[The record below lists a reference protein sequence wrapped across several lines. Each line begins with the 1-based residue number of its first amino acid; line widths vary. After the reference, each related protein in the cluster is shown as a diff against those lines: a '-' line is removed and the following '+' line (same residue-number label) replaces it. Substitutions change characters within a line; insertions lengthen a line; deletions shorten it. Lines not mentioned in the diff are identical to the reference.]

1 MVNMEM
7 KLDTW
12 KNKLLD
18 MGKRNR
24 LLNYRDTR
32 RSNLRIKFPDIYD
45 LWDSFVVN
53 ENPLE
58 FPLAEEE
65 QQFDLED
72 PESLFPDEEPQLSL
86 EEAVG
91 STDSVRTNQTV
102 REQQRTLRN
111 LRSKAKTFMEEQGV
125 NVLYLSFGF
134 LRWTE
139 SEHSKVHFDAPLI
152 LVPVSLNWES
162 IVSPF
167 VLSLHEDEIVVNP
180 TLVYKLDHDFG
191 IKLPEFNI
199 EDSLSSYFECVLR
212 LTAANHWEV
221 LPEVSL
227 GLLSFLK
234 INMYR
239 DLENHR
245 DAILKNPIVRALGG
259 DAAAVDHDLSAIDHF
274 DHDHGTTPEH
284 TFQVVDADASQQDAI
299 LCAKKGYSF
308 VLQGP
313 PGTGKSQTIT
323 NIIAECLA
331 DGKKV
336 LFVSEKMAAL
346 EVVYKRLKDA
356 GLADFCLILHSY
368 KANKKDTLTQLGSVL
383 NLARQ
388 KAALSD
394 DAYQRLAQLS
404 VDRNRLN
411 DYSAALFT
419 VIEPLH
425 RTIYEAYGILA
436 NLTVYADII
445 FPIAEIRQTTP
456 QMYVNY
462 INELT
467 RFADTVSGMSI
478 DYRNNPWCGADV
490 KFVSN
495 ELRHDIRAHLN
506 RLIPM
511 TEEVHTL
518 GTAVMAELSVSAEFS
533 CSALAQAVSI
543 LELAGQSPKVPLSWL
558 TGDTEIVRLLDEIQ
572 ESEQGQTAFLAQ
584 REMILELHQDILRN
598 DSAADF
604 TAFNILSSTADIDS
618 HADAIH
624 TCIAS
629 ARPCYTIWSKVD
641 DWSKVTAL
649 YDSAKEQINAYN
661 ALRQEISEAYEAE
674 IFSMDVDAVYL
685 RFKSEYTSIF
695 KFFKSQY
702 WADKKLIQSF
712 SRERGKKLTDNEIF
726 EFLGELRRLAE
737 RRKWMDENNASLS
750 ATFGEL
756 YQAENTNFD
765 ALKQLLD
772 AYTLMRSC
780 LENLD
785 RLRKLTAQNE
795 ARTSV
800 LQQHYESL
808 YSGLDTDWST
818 VRKALDWAVALYKSI
833 DGAEGY
839 GEAFLRH
846 ICTSDEKIALCK
858 TYSIQIKQALDGIT
872 PDFEWFL
879 ALFQSPDEWRNLPLP
894 PLTERLTQCA
904 NHLAALEE
912 WIDFRTVRSQCYDL
926 GLEEYIHQIE
936 ALHINAASIV
946 PTFQKR
952 FFRLWLDSVL
962 PEYPVVA
969 NFRRKNQEAVIQE
982 FDQLDKLQF
991 AIARSRVRFK
1001 LINGLP
1007 SLDHFTSGVDEIST
1021 LKRELNKQRRIMP
1034 IRRLFREIP
1043 NLILALKPCL
1053 MMSPLSVS
1061 LFLEADTFTFDTVIF
1076 DEASQVC
1083 TENAIGAI
1091 LRGKQVVIAGDSKQ
1105 LPPTNFFSAS
1115 VSDSDFD
1122 GDEAEDDASDA
1133 YESVLDEAALLPERT
1148 LLWHYRSR
1156 HEHLIAFSN
1165 AKIYKGNLI
1174 TFPSN
1179 VDRAPD
1185 VGVEYTYVPAGYY
1198 DRGGRRGNIIEAEK
1212 VVDLIFAHIRRFPN
1226 RSLGVIAFGEVQQMA
1241 IDTALRKRRMEN
1253 QQYESFFDESRQEAF
1268 FVKSL
1273 ENVQGDERDTIIFSI
1288 GYAKDAAGVMRM
1300 NFGPLSKV
1308 GGERRL
1314 NVAITRA
1321 KYNVKL
1327 VGSILPTDI
1336 DTERVSSD
1344 GPKLLRGYIDF
1355 AMNGPSVLQSEIT
1368 ESDVVQHDSPFESAV
1383 YDFLDRKGYKLATQ
1397 VGCSGYRIDMAVK
1410 YPKLSGRY
1418 VLGIECDGASY
1429 HSARTARERD
1439 RLRQDVLESMGWKI
1453 YRIWSTDWIKD
1464 PVTEGQRLIEAVDN
1478 AINSYIESMLET
1490 HWTIQ
1495 QETSDAVEYFMIIE
1509 DKSASVEGMTN
1520 PYGFDAPNITDFS
1533 TLPRDRN
1540 GLLKLADCIK
1550 LLVHNE
1556 YPIHYELLC
1565 QKISPLLGREKAT
1578 SVVRKEVDYALQS
1591 MGKMVVQKGDFF
1603 YPASFTEIPVR
1614 QANGRNIKH
1623 ISTDELTAA
1632 MLRIL
1637 NKCVGTTRSA
1647 LIDETTRAFGFNR
1660 RGANITKAMNEAFD
1674 SLVAQGQITEC
1685 DGKITRTDV

>member
-1 MVNMEM
+1 MVNMDM
-7 KLDTW
+7 KLNTW

-32 RSNLRIKFPDIYD
+32 RSNLRIKLPGIYD

-53 ENPLE
+53 EHSLE
-58 FPLAEEE
+58 FPFVDEE
-65 QQFDLED
+65 Q
-72 PESLFPDEEPQLSL
+72 QLSL
-86 EEAVG
+86 EEESGDSITETSG
-91 STDSVRTNQTV
+91 SVQTNQPIK
-102 REQQRTLRN
+102 EQQRTLRN

-139 SEHSKVHFDAPLI
+139 SDHSKFHFDAPLI
-152 LVPVSLNWES
+152 LVPVLLSWDS
-162 IVSPF
+162 ITSPCI
-167 VLSLHEDEIVVNP
+167 LSLHEDEIIVNP
-180 TLVYKLDHDFG
+180 TLAYKLDNDFG
-191 IKLPEFNI
+191 IKLPDFSV
-199 EDSLSSYFECVLR
+199 EDNLSSYFESVCR
-212 LTAANHWEV
+212 LTSANHWEV
-221 LPEVSL
+221 IPEVGL

-245 DAILKNPIVRALGG
+245 EAILKNPIVRALGG
-259 DAAAVDHDLSAIDHF
+259 DATTVDHDLSVIDHF
-274 DHDHGTTPEH
+274 DHDNNTTPEQ

-346 EVVYKRLKDA
+346 EVVHKRLKDA

-368 KANKKDTLTQLGSVL
+368 KANKKDTLAQLGSVL
-383 NLARQ
+383 NLASQ
-388 KAALSD
+388 KATLSD
-394 DAYQRLAQLS
+394 DAYQRLAQLTA
-404 VDRNRLN
+404 DKKRLN
-411 DYSAALFT
+411 DYSTAVFT
-419 VIEPLH
+419 VIEPL
-425 RTIYEAYGILA
+425 RKTIYEANGILA
-436 NLTVYADII
+436 NLTDYADII
-445 FPIAEIRQTTP
+445 FPISEIQQVTP
-456 QMYVNY
+456 QMYASY
-462 INELT
+462 INRLT
-467 RFADTVSGMSI
+467 RFADTVSGMNT
-478 DYRNNPWCGADV
+478 DYQNNPWYGADV

-495 ELRHDIRAHLN
+495 ELRHDILARLN
-506 RLIPM
+506 RLVPM
-511 TEEVHTL
+511 IKAIGEL
-518 GTAVMAELSVSAEFS
+518 GNTAMSALSISAELSYSN
-533 CSALAQAVSI
+533 LTQAAII

-558 TGDTEIVRLLDEIQ
+558 TGEREIAQLLIEIQ
-572 ESEQGQTAFLAQ
+572 EGEKAQAAFLAQ
-584 REMILELHQDILRN
+584 RESILALHQDILKN
-598 DSAADF
+598 DSTANF
-604 TAFNILSSTADIDS
+604 TSFNSLATTADIDS
-618 HADAIH
+618 HIEAIH
-624 TCIAS
+624 ACIMS
-629 ARPCYTIWSKVD
+629 ARSCYAIWSGLANQ
-641 DWSKVTAL
+641 SMVTAL
-649 YDSAKEQINAYN
+649 YNSAKEQIGAYN
-661 ALRQEISEAYEAE
+661 TIRQEIAQAYESE
-674 IFSMDVDAVYL
+674 IFSIDFDAMYL
-685 RFKSEYTSIF
+685 RFKADYTSSF
-695 KFFKSQY
+695 KFLKSQY
-702 WADKKLIQSF
+702 RSDKKLIQSL
-712 SRERGKKLTDNEIF
+712 SRERGKKLSDDEIF
-726 EFLGELRRLAE
+726 ELLGQLRHMAE
-737 RRKWMDENNASLS
+737 FKKWMDENTGSLI
-750 ATFGEL
+750 AMFGEL
-756 YQAENTNFD
+756 YQAENTDFD
-765 ALKQLLD
+765 ELKRFLD
-772 AYTLMRSC
+772 AYSFMQTC

-785 RLRKLTAQNE
+785 SLRISVAQNE
-795 ARTSV
+795 AQASALR
-800 LQQHYESL
+800 QHYESF
-808 YSGLDTDWST
+808 YSGLETDWDG
-818 VRKALDWAVALYKSI
+818 VRKALDWAIAFYNAVYRR
-833 DGAEGY
+833 DGY
-839 GEAFLRH
+839 GETFLRYV
-846 ICTSDEKIALCK
+846 CTSDEKIELCK
-858 TYSIQIKQALDGIT
+858 SYSDQIRQSLANIA

-879 ALFQSPDEWRNLPLP
+879 DLFQSPDEWRNMPMPVLTDR
-894 PLTERLTQCA
+894 LTECM
-904 NHLAALEE
+904 NNLAALEE
-912 WIDFRTVRSQCYDL
+912 WIDFRTIRSQCYDL
-926 GLEEYIHQIE
+926 GLEEYIHQVE
-936 ALHINAASIV
+936 TLHIDAASIV
-946 PTFQKR
+946 PIFQKR
-952 FFRLWLDSVL
+952 FFRLWLDGVL
-962 PEYPVVA
+962 SDYPVVA
-969 NFRRKNQEAVIQE
+969 NFRRKTQETVIHE
-982 FDQLDKLQF
+982 FEQLDKLQF
-991 AIARSRVRFK
+991 AIARSRIRSK

-1061 LFLEADTFTFDTVIF
+1061 LFLEADTFNFDTVIF

-1091 LRGKQVVIAGDSKQ
+1091 LRGKQVIIAGDSKQ
-1105 LPPTNFFSAS
+1105 LPPTNFFSAT

-1122 GDEAEDDASDA
+1122 GDVGDEDEYDDSSA
-1133 YESVLDEAALLPERT
+1133 YESILDEAALLPERT

-1179 VDRAPD
+1179 VDRAPN
-1185 VGVEYTYVPAGYY
+1185 VGVEYTYVPSGYY
-1198 DRGGRRGNIIEAEK
+1198 DRGGRKGNVVEAEK
-1212 VVDLIFAHIRRFPN
+1212 VVDLIFDHIRQFPN
-1226 RSLGVIAFGEVQQMA
+1226 RSLGVIAFGEVQQLA
-1241 IDTALRKRRMEN
+1241 IDTVLRRRRMEN
-1253 QQYESFFDESRQEAF
+1253 QQYESFFAEDRQEAF
-1268 FVKSL
+1268 FIKSL

-1288 GYAKDAAGVMRM
+1288 GYAKDSSGVMRM
-1300 NFGPLSKV
+1300 NFGPLSKT

-1336 DTERVSSD
+1336 NTDRVSAD

-1355 AMNGPSVLQSEIT
+1355 AMNGPSVLQNEIT
-1368 ESDVVQHDSPFESAV
+1368 ESDFVQHDSPFESAV
-1383 YDFLDRKGYKLATQ
+1383 YNFLDRKGYKLATQ

-1410 YPKLSGRY
+1410 HPKLSGRY

-1478 AINSYIESMLET
+1478 AINSYVETVPEAQAPMQQDESAAAEP
-1490 HWTIQ
+1490 
-1495 QETSDAVEYFMIIE
+1495 FMTVE
-1509 DKSASVEGMTN
+1509 DKPISIENITN
-1520 PYGFDAPNITDFS
+1520 PYSFDSPNTTDFS
-1533 TLPRDRN
+1533 TLPRDRS
-1540 GLLKLADCIK
+1540 GHPKLTDCIE

-1565 QKISPLLGREKAT
+1565 QKLSPLLGREKAT
-1578 SVVRKEVDYALQS
+1578 SVVRKEVDHTLRF
-1591 MGKMVVQKGDFF
+1591 MGERVVRKGDFF
-1603 YPASFTEIPVR
+1603 YPASFVKIPVR

-1623 ISTDELTAA
+1623 ISTDELAAA
-1632 MLRIL
+1632 MLRVL

-1660 RGANITKAMNEAFD
+1660 RGTNIKRAMDVAFEQ
-1674 SLVAQGQITEC
+1674 LVM
-1685 DGKITRTDV
+1685 DGKIQEIDGKISAI